1 MKSEIDPV
9 KVEQTNKD
17 APRALFIG
25 SYPSRQCGL
34 AKFLEDLTTSYQGP
48 YDVIAVDE
56 AEVDPTSRI
65 YSDKVIYRLK
75 QEDRDAY
82 LTAASLADSGAYDV
96 INVQH
101 EYGLFGGMMG
111 EYIIQFLSS
120 TQKPVITTLHTYAF
134 FFSIVIIRT

>member
-1 MKSEIDPV
+1 V
-9 KVEQTNKD
+9 KIEKTNKD
-17 APRALFIG
+17 APRVLFIG
-25 SYPSRQCGL
+25 SYPPRQCGL

-75 QEDRDAY
+75 QEDRQ
-82 LTAASLADSGAYDV
+82 AYDNIAMLISSGPYDI
-96 INVQH
+96 INIQH

-111 EYIIQFLSS
+111 EYILRFM
-120 TQKPVITTLHTYAF
+120 TAAKKPIITTLHT
-134 FFSIVIIRT
+134 